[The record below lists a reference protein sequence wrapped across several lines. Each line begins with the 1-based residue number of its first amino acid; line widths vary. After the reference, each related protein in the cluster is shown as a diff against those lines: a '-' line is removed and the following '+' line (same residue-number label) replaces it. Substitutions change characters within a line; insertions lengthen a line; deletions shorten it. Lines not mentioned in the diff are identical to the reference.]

1 VAGLFRPSNLSV
13 LWRAGVVDPRQTLS
27 LLAATPWLAGR
38 GPSLG
43 ILSRINARSVG
54 AKAAIQDRHGALT
67 WRALDARGN
76 RLARALQEAG
86 LRPGDPVA
94 TVLRN
99 GREIVEVLLAAQ
111 KASLAFAPLNTWSS
125 DPELRAAL
133 AGSRPRI
140 VVADPRH
147 AGPARAA
154 VPDDVPVVVT
164 GADPRAPSSYESM
177 LAGRSSR
184 ALFPVGRGG
193 GARIVVHTSGTTG
206 RPKGATRD
214 ARTQSP
220 QGLVRLLAVIPFHRR
235 DVIMCPSPLFHSFGL
250 LVLTLGT
257 VVGATF
263 VLPDRF
269 DPHESLELIDGH
281 GVTAVAAVPVML
293 HRMTAVPGD
302 ESGASIRIILSGGS
316 ALGRDLR
323 GRLTERFGSVVY
335 DLYGTTEAGWVAV
348 ATPEDM
354 ANHPG
359 SVGRPI
365 PGVDVSIV
373 DPDGRP
379 MSRGWSGQIVVGGD
393 GVFDGYLG
401 DPARGPVST
410 GDLGRLDQDGQ
421 LWVEGRTDDLIVV
434 GGENVR
440 PAEIEEVIAGVEGV
454 DEVAVGA
461 APDPEYGHVPAAFV
475 VGTASDA
482 RIREA
487 CRTALASYKV
497 PRHIVRRA
505 DLPRTATGKVLVRT
519 LVDELEQKE

>member
-13 LWRAGVVDPRQTLS
+13 LWRAGVVDPRQTVS
-27 LLAATPWLAGR
+27 FVATTPWLAGR

-43 ILSRINARSVG
+43 IPSRINARSLG
-54 AKAAIQDRHGALT
+54 AKPAIHDRHGALT
-67 WRALDARGN
+67 WRELDARAN
-76 RLARALQEAG
+76 RLARALQGTG

-111 KASLAFAPLNTWSS
+111 KAGLAFVPLNTWSS
-125 DPELRAAL
+125 EPELAATL
-133 AGSRPRI
+133 AGSRPRV

-147 AGPARAA
+147 AGQAGRA
-154 VPDDVPVVVT
+154 VPEDVPVVVT
-164 GADPRAPSSYESM
+164 GPDPGAPSSYETM
-177 LAGRSSR
+177 LAVQSSR
-184 ALFPVGRGG
+184 PLFPVGRR

-214 ARTQSP
+214 AGAQSP
-220 QGLVRLLAVIPFHRR
+220 QGLIRLLEVIPLHRR
-235 DVIMCPSPLFHSFGL
+235 DVILCPAPLFHSFGL

-257 VVGATF
+257 LVGATF

-269 DPHESLELIDGH
+269 DPRESLGLISRH

-293 HRMTAVPGD
+293 HRMAAVPGD
-302 ESGASIRIILSGGS
+302 EGGGQVRIVLSGGS
-316 ALGRDLR
+316 ALGPDLR
-323 GRLTERFGSVVY
+323 RRVTERFGPVIY

-348 ATPEDM
+348 ATPQDVT
-354 ANHPG
+354 NHPG

-365 PGVDVSIV
+365 PGVEVSIV
-373 DPDGRP
+373 GPDGRP
-379 MSRGWSGQIVVGGD
+379 VTPGRSGQIVVGGD
-393 GVFDGYLG
+393 GVFEGYLD
-401 DPARGPVST
+401 DPARGPVAT
-410 GDLGRLDQDGQ
+410 GDLGRLDDDGQ

-461 APDPEYGHVPAAFV
+461 VPDPEYGHVPVAFV
-475 VGTASDA
+475 VGSASDD
-482 RIREA
+482 RIRAA
-487 CRTALASYKV
+487 CRAALASFKV
-497 PRHIVRRA
+497 PRRIVRR
-505 DLPRTATGKVLVRT
+505 DELPRTATGKVLVRA
-519 LVDELEQKE
+519 LVGGIEQKE